1 MPFGRA
7 LSLFAEFF
15 RPQGSKI
22 SGLFPETYPKFE
34 NDPNEVIYMLKGI
47 GASEGYGIGKIMIV
61 EEKSLEYTPHAV
73 NDIEAETGRYR
84 EAVKAFIEET
94 KGQAAALRISAGA
107 KEAEIMEGHIGII
120 NDPAMGQEIEKL
132 IAGGTCAEAA
142 VEQMLDMFI
151 SIFSMTDDDMTR
163 QRASDLKDIKR
174 ALLSILLGINE
185 VKISDAPAGTV
196 LVAKEVT
203 PSMTAGI
210 NKDNIVGIVTETGS
224 QTSHSAILARAMEI
238 PAVLSVPNALS
249 KLSSGEQIIVDGSN
263 GEVITAP
270 TEDQIKEYIAKRDAF
285 LREKRE
291 LEMYRG
297 RRTMSASGE
306 EYELCCNIGSPKDA
320 GKAVNADGEGVGL
333 FRTEFLFM
341 DRNAMPTEDEQFE
354 AYKAA
359 AVILKG
365 KPLII
370 RTLDIGGDKEIPY
383 LGLAKEENPFMGF
396 RAIRYCLKN
405 RDMFKSQIKAILRA
419 SAFGDVRIM
428 FPLITAVEEL
438 REGKAIVEEAKAYL
452 RASGIPFNE
461 SIPIGVMT
469 ETSAAGVIADILAK
483 EADFFSI
490 GTNDLTGYTMACDR
504 GNSDVSYL
512 YSPFQPSVL
521 RMIRRIIECGREQN
535 IPVGMCGEAAAN
547 PMMIPL
553 LMSFGLTEFSVS
565 SVSVLKVRKNIAKWT
580 KAEAD
585 AVAEKVMEMT
595 TEKEITD
602 YLKSVI

>member
-1 MPFGRA
+1 
-7 LSLFAEFF
+7 
-15 RPQGSKI
+15 
-22 SGLFPETYPKFE
+22 
-34 NDPNEVIYMLKGI
+34 MLKGL
-47 GASEGYGIGKIMIV
+47 GASEGYGIGRVMLVV
-61 EEKSLEYTPHAV
+61 EQKLEYVAKEIADIDAELDRFHSAV
-73 NDIEAETGRYR
+73 EQFTANTFEQADAVRKSTGD
-84 EAVKAFIEET
+84 
-94 KGQAAALRISAGA
+94 
-107 KEAEIMEGHIGII
+107 KEAEILEGHIAII
-120 NDPAMGQEIEKL
+120 SDPFMKGEIENL
-132 IAGGTCAEAA
+132 IKAHQCAEAS
-142 VEQMLDMFI
+142 VEQICQMFIDMFTATGDELT
-151 SIFSMTDDDMTR
+151 M
-163 QRASDLKDIKR
+163 QRAADVKDIR
-174 ALLSILLGINE
+174 DSLLSILLGVQE

-196 LVAKEVT
+196 LVVKELT

-210 NKDNIVGIVTETGS
+210 KKDNIVGIITETGS

-238 PAVLSVPNALS
+238 PAVLSAPNALS
-249 KLSSGEQIIVDGSN
+249 QLSSGEQIIVDGN
-263 GEVITAP
+263 TGDVITAP
-270 TEDQIKEYIAKRDAF
+270 TEEQIAEYTAKRDNF

-291 LEMYRG
+291 LELYRG
-297 RRTMSASGE
+297 KKTVSASGE
-306 EYELCCNIGSPKDA
+306 QYELCCNIGTPKDA
-320 GKAVNADGEGVGL
+320 AKAMQADGEGVGL

-341 DRNAMPTEDEQFE
+341 DRTSLPTEDEQFE
-354 AYKAA
+354 AYKTA
-359 AVILKG
+359 AVVLKG

-383 LGLAKEENPFMGF
+383 LGLEKEENPFMGF

-438 REGKAIVEEAKAYL
+438 REGKALVEEAKSDL
-452 RASGIPFNE
+452 RSSGIEFNE
-461 SIPIGVMT
+461 DIPVGVMT
-469 ETSAAGVIADILAK
+469 ETSASGVIADLLAK

-504 GNSDVSYL
+504 GNSDVGYL
-512 YSPFQPSVL
+512 YSPFQPAVL
-521 RMIRRIIECGREQN
+521 RLIKSIIENAVQAG

-565 SVSVLKVRKNIAKWT
+565 AVSVLKVRKNIAKWT

-585 AVAEKVMEMT
+585 EVAAKVMAMT

-602 YLKSVI
+602 YLKTVV

>member
-1 MPFGRA
+1 
-7 LSLFAEFF
+7 
-15 RPQGSKI
+15 
-22 SGLFPETYPKFE
+22 
-34 NDPNEVIYMLKGI
+34 MLKGL
-47 GASEGYGIGKIMIV
+47 GASEGYGIGRVMLVV
-61 EEKSLEYTPHAV
+61 EQKLEYVAKEIVDIDAELDRFHSAV
-73 NDIEAETGRYR
+73 EQFTANTFEQADAVRKSTGD
-84 EAVKAFIEET
+84 
-94 KGQAAALRISAGA
+94 
-107 KEAEIMEGHIGII
+107 KEAEILEGHIAII
-120 NDPAMGQEIEKL
+120 SDPFMKGEIENL
-132 IAGGTCAEAA
+132 IKAHQCAEAS
-142 VEQMLDMFI
+142 VEQICQMFIDMFTATGDELT
-151 SIFSMTDDDMTR
+151 M
-163 QRASDLKDIKR
+163 QRAADVKDIR
-174 ALLSILLGINE
+174 DSLLSILLGVQE

-196 LVAKEVT
+196 LVVKELT

-210 NKDNIVGIVTETGS
+210 KKDNIVGIITETGS

-238 PAVLSVPNALS
+238 PAVLSAPNALS
-249 KLSSGEQIIVDGSN
+249 QLSSGEQIIVDGN
-263 GEVITAP
+263 TGDVITAP
-270 TEDQIKEYIAKRDAF
+270 TEEQIAEYTAKRDNF

-291 LEMYRG
+291 LELYRG
-297 RRTMSASGE
+297 KKTVSASGE
-306 EYELCCNIGSPKDA
+306 EYELCCNIGTPKDA
-320 GKAVNADGEGVGL
+320 AKAMQADGEGVGL

-341 DRNAMPTEDEQFE
+341 DRTSLPTEDEQFE
-354 AYKAA
+354 AYKTA
-359 AVILKG
+359 AVVLKG

-383 LGLAKEENPFMGF
+383 LGLEKEENPFMGF

-438 REGKAIVEEAKAYL
+438 REGKALVEEAKSDL
-452 RASGIPFNE
+452 RSSGIEFNE
-461 SIPIGVMT
+461 DIPVGVMT
-469 ETSAAGVIADILAK
+469 ETSASGVIADLLAK

-504 GNSDVSYL
+504 GNSDVGYL
-512 YSPFQPSVL
+512 YSPFQPAVL
-521 RMIRRIIECGREQN
+521 RLIKSVIENAVQAG

-565 SVSVLKVRKNIAKWT
+565 AVSVLKVRKNIAKWT

-585 AVAEKVMEMT
+585 EVAAKVMAMT

-602 YLKSVI
+602 YLKTVV

>member
-1 MPFGRA
+1 MM
-7 LSLFAEFF
+7 
-15 RPQGSKI
+15 K
-22 SGLFPETYPKFE
+22 GL
-34 NDPNEVIYMLKGI
+34 
-47 GASEGYGIGKIMIV
+47 GASEGYGIGRVMLIV
-61 EEKSLEYTPHAV
+61 DRELTYTPREVADIDAELERFHGAV
-73 NDIEAETGRYR
+73 ETFTANTF
-84 EAVKAFIEET
+84 EQADAVRKST
-94 KGQAAALRISAGA
+94 GD
-107 KEAEIMEGHIGII
+107 KEAEILEGHIAII
-120 NDPAMGQEIEKL
+120 SDPFMKGEIENL
-132 IAGGTCAEAA
+132 IKAHQCAEAA
-142 VEQMLDMFI
+142 VEQICQMFIDMFTATGDELT
-151 SIFSMTDDDMTR
+151 M
-163 QRASDLKDIKR
+163 QRAADVKDIR
-174 ALLSILLGINE
+174 DSLLAILLGVQE

-196 LVAKEVT
+196 LVVHELT

-210 NKDNIVGIVTETGS
+210 KKDNIVGIITETGS

-249 KLSSGEQIIVDGSN
+249 QLSSGEQIIVDGN
-263 GEVITAP
+263 TGDVITAP
-270 TEDQIKEYIAKRDAF
+270 SQEQVDEYTAKRDTY

-291 LEMYRG
+291 LEMFRG
-297 RRTMSASGE
+297 KPTVSASGE
-306 EYELCCNIGSPKDA
+306 EYELCCNIGTPKDA
-320 GKAVNADGEGVGL
+320 AKAMEKDGEGVGL

-341 DRNAMPTEDEQFE
+341 DRTSLPTEDEQFE
-354 AYKAA
+354 AYKTA
-359 AVILKG
+359 AVVLKG

-383 LGLAKEENPFMGF
+383 LGLEKEENPFMGF
-396 RAIRYCLKN
+396 RAIRYCLQN

-438 REGKAIVEEAKAYL
+438 RAGRALVEEAKSDL
-452 RASGIPFNE
+452 RASGIAFNE
-461 SIPIGVMT
+461 NIPVGVMT
-469 ETSAAGVIADILAK
+469 ETSASGVIADLLAK

-504 GNSDVSYL
+504 GNSNVGYL

-521 RMIRRIIECGREQN
+521 RLIKSIIENGVRAG

-565 SVSVLKVRKNIAKWT
+565 AVSVLKVRKNIAKWT

-585 AVAEKVMEMT
+585 KVAEKVMAMT